1 MHRNLREI
9 SFIKTLRF
17 NFHYL
22 RFREAL
28 KFPVLISRHVL
39 INGLKGRLV
48 IRGPLRT
55 GLVMIGFGSVPVFD
69 RYKSRSVWNVGGGT
83 VIFEGRAKLG
93 HGCRIGSG
101 GVLTMGNNFQITAET
116 TIICEEKITFG
127 NDVLC
132 SWQCQIMDTDF
143 HQVIEEGK
151 EPPKSSP
158 VTIGNHV
165 WIGSRVIIN
174 KGAEIA
180 DNSVVAAGSVVT
192 GRFSESN
199 VLLAGVPAA
208 IRKSNIDWRV

>member
-1 MHRNLREI
+1 MHKNLLKI
-9 SFIKTLRF
+9 SLFKTLRF

-22 RFREAL
+22 RFREAVKL
-28 KFPVLISRHVL
+28 PVLISRHVL
-39 INGLKGRLV
+39 INSLKGRLI

-55 GLVMIGFGSVPVFD
+55 GLVLIGFGSVPVFD

-101 GVLTMGNNFQITAET
+101 GVLTMGKNFQVTAET

-143 HQVIEEGK
+143 HQIIEEGK
-151 EPPKSSP
+151 EPKKSSP

-180 DNSVVAAGSVVT
+180 DNSVVAAGSVVA

-199 VLLAGVPAA
+199 VLLAGMPAA
-208 IRKSNIDWRV
+208 IRKTNIDWRV

>member
-1 MHRNLREI
+1 MHKNLLKI
-9 SFIKTLRF
+9 SLFKTLRF

-22 RFREAL
+22 RFREAVKL
-28 KFPVLISRHVL
+28 PVLISRHVL
-39 INGLKGRLV
+39 INSLKGRLI

-55 GLVMIGFGSVPVFD
+55 GLVLIGFGSVPVFD

-101 GVLTMGNNFQITAET
+101 GVLTMGKNFQVTAET

-143 HQVIEEGK
+143 HQIIEEGK
-151 EPPKSSP
+151 EPKKSSP

-180 DNSVVAAGSVVT
+180 DNSVVAAGSVVA

-199 VLLAGVPAA
+199 ILLAGIPAA
-208 IRKSNIDWRV
+208 IRKTNIDWRV

>member
-1 MHRNLREI
+1 MHKNLLKI
-9 SFIKTLRF
+9 SLFKTLRF

-22 RFREAL
+22 RFREAVKL
-28 KFPVLISRHVL
+28 PVLISRHVL
-39 INGLKGRLV
+39 INSLKGRLI

-55 GLVMIGFGSVPVFD
+55 GLVLIGFGSVPVFD

-101 GVLTMGNNFQITAET
+101 GVLTIGKNFQVTAET

-143 HQVIEEGK
+143 HQIIEEGK
-151 EPPKSSP
+151 EPKKSSP

-180 DNSVVAAGSVVT
+180 DNSVVAAGSVVA

-199 VLLAGVPAA
+199 VLLAGMPAA
-208 IRKSNIDWRV
+208 IRKTNIDWRV